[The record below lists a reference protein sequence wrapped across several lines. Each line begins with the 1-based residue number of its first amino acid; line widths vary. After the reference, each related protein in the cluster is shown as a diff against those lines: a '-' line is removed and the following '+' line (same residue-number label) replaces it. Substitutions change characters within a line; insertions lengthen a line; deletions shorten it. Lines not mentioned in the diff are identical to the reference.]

1 MEWHPNIKQGCHVDT
16 ELENQIRKVRK
27 FGRYARAICVITA
40 VSFAII
46 VVASLGNIA
55 FGRGSANFNV
65 GIGNYTI
72 TTDHIT
78 TPGARA
84 WAITVIV
91 SVFGL
96 LYLGLFHLYR
106 LFSNLAG
113 GSIYTQDN
121 VYRIRQL
128 GLLAIAGVILQMLV
142 AMSSQLLLQA
152 GVFDAA
158 MIVPN
163 PGSRGGL
170 MFGSTQ
176 LPGLI
181 TAGLILLASWIMD
194 VGRKTTDEAER
205 LRRDAEL
212 VV

>member
-1 MEWHPNIKQGCHVDT
+1 MDT

-27 FGRYARAICVITA
+27 FGRSARALCILTA
-40 VSFAII
+40 VLFALII
-46 VVASLGNIA
+46 VSFLGNIA
-55 FGRGSANFNV
+55 FGRPGTSGFTLGLGA
-65 GIGNYTI
+65 YSI

-84 WAITVIV
+84 WTITVIV
-91 SVFGL
+91 SVLGL

-106 LFSNLAG
+106 LFGNLAA
-113 GSIYTQDN
+113 GSIYTEDN

-128 GLLAIAGVILQMLV
+128 GLLALAGVVLQMLV

-158 MIVPN
+158 MIMPN
-163 PGSRGGL
+163 SGPRGGL

-176 LPGLI
+176 LPGLV

-194 VGRKTTDEAER
+194 VGRKTAEEAER
-205 LRRDAEL
+205 LRSDAEL

>member
-1 MEWHPNIKQGCHVDT
+1 VDT

-27 FGRYARAICVITA
+27 FGRYARALCILIA
-40 VSFAII
+40 VLFAII
-46 VVASLGNIA
+46 FVAALGNIA
-55 FGRGSANFNV
+55 FGRPGTAGFTV
-65 GIGNYTI
+65 GLGAYSIA
-72 TTDHIT
+72 TDHIS

-84 WAITVIV
+84 WTITVIV
-91 SVFGL
+91 AIFGF

-106 LFSNLAG
+106 LFSNLAA

-128 GLLAIAGVILQMLV
+128 GLLALAGVVLQMLV
-142 AMSSQLLLQA
+142 AMSSQLLLQS

-163 PGSRGGL
+163 SGPRGGL
-170 MFGSTQ
+170 VFGSTQ
-176 LPGLI
+176 LPGLV
-181 TAGLILLASWIMD
+181 TAGLLLLASWIMD

-205 LRRDAEL
+205 LRSDAEL